1 MSRQAKIIVGAVIAV
16 LLLST
21 VGAVIFLGKAD
32 SSSKASTATVRI
44 EVRSLPA
51 MTIKK
56 DGKTLGQTP
65 VQFVVAKSTTPIALD
80 AAWTEQR
87 VNRTGDEKLIP
98 RQAHKDIVPDHDMT
112 VDFTRADAKPVETDR
127 APDPTK

>member
-32 SSSKASTATVRI
+32 SPSKAEVETVRI
-44 EVRSLPA
+44 EVRSMPA
-51 MTIKK
+51 MTIQK
-56 DGKTLGQTP
+56 DGKKLGQTP
-65 VQFVVAKSTTPIALD
+65 LSFQVRKSTTPLSLD

-87 VNRTGDEKLIP
+87 IYRTGAKMIP
-98 RQAHKDIVPDHDMT
+98 RQAHKDVVPDHDMT
-112 VDFTRADAKPVETDR
+112 VDFTRADGKPVQMDKID
-127 APDPTK
+127 DPTE